1 LTVNLRRA
9 YSCQRYT
16 RSDTQETERA
26 NHKQIRAASAA
37 VHRGFLMAVIA
48 MFYGIIIS
56 LYFMDRDKHKRP
68 HLHARYQEQEAVLS
82 IPTGARLAGSLPGNK
97 MKLVQA
103 WIEIHQE
110 ELLADWELASQG
122 QPVFKIEPLR

>member
-1 LTVNLRRA
+1 
-9 YSCQRYT
+9 
-16 RSDTQETERA
+16 
-26 NHKQIRAASAA
+26 
-37 VHRGFLMAVIA
+37 MAVIA